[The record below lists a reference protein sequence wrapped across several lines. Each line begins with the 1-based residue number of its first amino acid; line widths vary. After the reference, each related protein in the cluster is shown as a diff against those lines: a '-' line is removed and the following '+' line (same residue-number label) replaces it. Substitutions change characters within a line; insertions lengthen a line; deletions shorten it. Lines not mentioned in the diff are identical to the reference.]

1 MPPLD
6 PLEAAGVATGV
17 LAVWLTTRENPA
29 CWPIGLVNV
38 LLFSVVFFRARLY
51 ADAGLQLVYAGLC
64 VYGWRSWL
72 HGGAGGS
79 RLAVSRAS
87 APVLA
92 ALGAAGVAATLLLGL
107 ALHRGTDASLPF
119 WDAGTTSFSLVAQAL
134 QTRKWI
140 ENWAVWIAVD
150 AVYVG
155 MYVVKGLHL
164 TAGLYAAFLVL
175 AVVGLLRWRRS
186 LVEGRPA

>member
-1 MPPLD
+1 MVPLD
-6 PLEAAGVATGV
+6 PIEAAGVATGV

-29 CWPIGLVNV
+29 CWPVGLVNV

-64 VYGWRSWL
+64 VYGFWSWL
-72 HGGAGGS
+72 HGGEGGS
-79 RLAVSRAS
+79 RLRVARAPSR
-87 APVLA
+87 VLA
-92 ALGAAGVAATLLLGL
+92 ALFAAGLAAGALLGL
-107 ALHRGTDASLPF
+107 LLHRGTDASLPF

-140 ENWAVWIAVD
+140 ENWVVWIAVD

-155 MYVVKGLHL
+155 VYVVKGLHL

-175 AVVGLLRWRRS
+175 AVVGLVRWRRS
-186 LVEGRPA
+186 LAGGLPA